1 MTKQYAHINHKLLVW
16 ARESA
21 GYRIKEAAKKIGTPT
36 HRLISWE
43 KGELEP
49 TLIQLRKVADV
60 YKRPSAIFYLKTP
73 PEDIRIPHDFRR
85 YPTEPE
91 RSISPPSLFEIR
103 KAHFRRNIALRLS
116 EYISD
121 IPQKII
127 NTATL
132 NSNIEDLAFEIRKL
146 LDVSLGKQ
154 FAWNRPDHS
163 DALNYW
169 IDVIENLGIL
179 VFQTAYPTKIP
190 EEYKREISGFCIK
203 EKEFP
208 AIVVNRND
216 WKNRRIFTLMHEMA
230 HLMLDTESMCD
241 LKEYEDYLSDDQKVE
256 IFCNEF
262 AASVLVPKNSFL
274 NEPLVLSQ
282 TQWEDNDI
290 KQLSDKYSI
299 SREVIVR
306 RLLSFKRVTRDFY
319 LKKRDEY
326 DDFANQLREKREIE
340 KRRMKEKDKTSSVG
354 ETTPQKI
361 IRTNSRLFQ
370 SIVLSAYYHEE
381 ITSCDLAEYVGVDIK
396 HLDKIEKR
404 VFTGR
409 I

>member
-21 GYRIKEAAKKIGTPT
+21 GYRIKEAAKKIGTPA

-43 KGELEP
+43 KGELGP

-91 RSISPPSLFEIR
+91 RTISPYLKFEIR
-103 KAHFRRNIALRLS
+103 QAHHRRNIALQLS
-116 EYISD
+116 DYINETPST
-121 IPQKII
+121 II
-127 NTATL
+127 KSATL
-132 NSNIEDLAFEIRKL
+132 DSEIETIALRLRKL
-146 LDVSLGKQ
+146 LDVSLEKQ
-154 FAWNRPDHS
+154 FAWNKPDHS

-169 IDVIENLGIL
+169 IDAMESVGIL
-179 VFQTAYPTKIP
+179 VFQTANPPRMPK
-190 EEYKREISGFCIK
+190 EYKYEICGFCIK

-290 KQLSDKYSI
+290 KQLSDKYSV

-306 RLLSFKRVTRDFY
+306 RLLSFKRVTDDFY

-326 DDFANQLREKREIE
+326 IKIARQRK
-340 KRRMKEKDKTSSVG
+340 KDKQKNQKKGDG
-354 ETTPQKI
+354 ERYHFKI
-361 IRTNSRLFQ
+361 IRTTSRHFQ

-381 ITSCDLAEYVGVDIK
+381 ITSSDLSEYVGVDIK